1 MPNYLQD
8 HDFCDILA
16 ISSSS
21 AMLKCLSD
29 NNWSMTHPG
38 IELLSNGMIIL
49 IRSRDFL
56 LCTKKETNCVLFI
69 R

>member
-29 NNWSMTHPG
+29 NNWLMTHP
-38 IELLSNGMIIL
+38 ENFFQMEWSFLNGPVIF
-49 IRSRDFL
+49 SYA
-56 LCTKKETNCVLFI
+56 
-69 R
+69 